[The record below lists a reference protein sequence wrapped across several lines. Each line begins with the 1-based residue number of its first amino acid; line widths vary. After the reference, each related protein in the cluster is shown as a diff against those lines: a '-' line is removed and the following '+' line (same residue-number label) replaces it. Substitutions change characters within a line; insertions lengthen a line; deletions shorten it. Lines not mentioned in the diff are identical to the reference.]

1 MRPTLVGLATGLC
14 LICSCGKDGG
24 ALKPHS
30 GGNPYEVL
38 VMTDDPSLRTTI
50 DSILNVDLPAMP
62 QSESSFSVSHSED
75 LRQNQSTRYA
85 RCIVAAA
92 VDHSLSTPR
101 VRYERNVYARPQ
113 LIVNVTTPKTDL
125 PAGMGRRLRRLID
138 RFELETGVENLK
150 KSRNTK
156 AGREVKKMFD
166 IDMLV
171 PEELVA
177 TKQGKDFLW
186 ISDNGKRSI
195 SNLCVYTYPATG
207 LDANQ
212 LLRKRDSIMAVNIP
226 GEKPGM
232 HLETERMPLPTAR
245 LVAAGKERLLECRGL
260 WSMKGDAMGGPF
272 VCLGK
277 DDRKRGRIVVV
288 EAFVYAPN
296 MKKRGLMKRLEA
308 ALYSTAID

>member
-1 MRPTLVGLATGLC
+1 MRPHVVGLAALLC
-14 LICSCGKDGG
+14 LLCSCGKEGG
-24 ALKPHS
+24 ALKPQS

-38 VMTDDPSLRTTI
+38 VMTDDPNLRTTI

-75 LRQNQSTRYA
+75 LRQNQSTKYA
-85 RCIVAAA
+85 RCIVTAAI
-92 VDHSLSTPR
+92 DHSLAKPR

-113 LIVNVTTPKTDL
+113 LIVRVTTPKTDL
-125 PAGMGRRLRRLID
+125 TAGIGRDLRMLID

-150 KSRNTK
+150 RSRNTK
-156 AGREVKKMFD
+156 AGREVKKMFGT
-166 IDMLV
+166 DMLI

-177 TKQGKDFLW
+177 TKRGKNFLW
-186 ISDNGKRSI
+186 ISDNGKRSM
-195 SNLCVYTYPATG
+195 SNLCVYAYPATG
-207 LDANQ
+207 LNTNQ

-232 HLETERMPLPTAR
+232 HLETERKSPPTVR
-245 LVAAGKERLLECRGL
+245 LVEVGRERLLECRGL
-260 WSMKGDAMGGPF
+260 WTMKGDAMGGPF
-272 VCLGK
+272 VCLAK
-277 DDRKRGRIVVV
+277 ADKKRGRIVVA